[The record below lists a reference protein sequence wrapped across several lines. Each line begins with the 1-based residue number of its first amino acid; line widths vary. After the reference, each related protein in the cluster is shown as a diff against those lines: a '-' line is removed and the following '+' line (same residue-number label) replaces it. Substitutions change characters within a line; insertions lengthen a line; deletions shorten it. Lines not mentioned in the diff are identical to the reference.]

1 MILKKIYKKLLQPKE
16 KIPIITIKDEKMLLS
31 GKVALILGGSGGIG
45 LAIAKKFLDS
55 GCKVIIA
62 GTSISKL
69 EKIIKDMN
77 NTNLKYVVINLQNY
91 SEFKSCVEQ
100 AVELFGKI
108 DILVNSAGIHST
120 NPIQDYFY
128 FSEEEYDNIFNIN
141 LKGIFFFTR
150 EIAKYMIEN
159 EIQGHILNISSSTAL
174 EPAWSPYR
182 LSKWALNGFTK
193 GLADRLLEYGIIVNG
208 IAPGSTATKLLNYE
222 KGQSITTKDNPVN
235 RYIMPEEVAEYAKML
250 VSDLGNMV
258 IGETILISGGRG
270 NIYVPTYKRP

>member
-1 MILKKIYKKLLQPKE
+1 MILNKICKKIISQKE
-16 KIPIITIKDEKMLLS
+16 KIPIITIKDESRLLE

-45 LAIAKKFLDS
+45 FAIANKFLDS

-62 GTSISKL
+62 GTSKNKL
-69 EKIIKDMN
+69 EKIIKNIN
-77 NTNLKYVVINLQNY
+77 NDNLKYIVIDMCDISKFKMNLEE
-91 SEFKSCVEQ
+91 SV
-100 AVELFGKI
+100 AMFGKI

-120 NPIQDYFY
+120 NPIQDYFN
-128 FSEEEYDNIFNIN
+128 FSEEEYDKILEIN
-141 LKGIFFFTR
+141 LKGNFFFTR
-150 EIAKYMIEN
+150 EVANYMIKN
-159 EIQGHILNISSSTAL
+159 KIKGHILNISSSTAL

-222 KGQSITTKDNPVN
+222 DGQSITTKDNPVN

-250 VSDLGNMV
+250 VSELGDMI

-270 NIYVPTYKRP
+270 NIYIPTYKKP

>member
-1 MILKKIYKKLLQPKE
+1 MILNRIYKKIISQKE
-16 KIPIITIKDEKMLLS
+16 KIPIITIRDENMLLE

-45 LAIAKKFLDS
+45 FAIAKKFLDS

-62 GTSISKL
+62 GTSKNKL
-69 EKIIKDMN
+69 EKIIKDIN
-77 NTNLKYVVINLQNY
+77 NNNLKYIVINMCD
-91 SEFKSCVEQ
+91 SSKFKVNLEE
-100 AVELFGKI
+100 AVTLFGKI

-120 NPIQDYFY
+120 NPIQDYFN
-128 FSEEEYDNIFNIN
+128 FSEEEYDKILEIN
-141 LKGIFFFTR
+141 LKGNFFFTR
-150 EIAKYMIEN
+150 EVANYMIKN
-159 EIQGHILNISSSTAL
+159 KIKGHILNISSSTAL

-222 KGQSITTKDNPVN
+222 DGQSITTKDNPVN

-250 VSDLGNMV
+250 VSELGDMI

-270 NIYVPTYKRP
+270 NIYVPTYKKP

>member
-1 MILKKIYKKLLQPKE
+1 MILNRIYKKIISQKE
-16 KIPIITIKDEKMLLS
+16 KIPIITIRDENMLLE

-45 LAIAKKFLDS
+45 FAIAKKFLDS

-62 GTSISKL
+62 GTSKNKL
-69 EKIIKDMN
+69 EKIIKDIN
-77 NTNLKYVVINLQNY
+77 NNNLKYIVINMCD
-91 SEFKSCVEQ
+91 SSKFKVNLEE
-100 AVELFGKI
+100 AVTLFGKI

-120 NPIQDYFY
+120 NPIQDYFN
-128 FSEEEYDNIFNIN
+128 FLEEEYDKILEIN
-141 LKGIFFFTR
+141 LKGNFFFTR
-150 EIAKYMIEN
+150 EVANYMIKN
-159 EIQGHILNISSSTAL
+159 KIKGHILNISSSTAL

-222 KGQSITTKDNPVN
+222 DGQSITTKDNPVN

-250 VSDLGNMV
+250 VSELGDMI

-270 NIYVPTYKRP
+270 NIYVPTYKKP

>member
-1 MILKKIYKKLLQPKE
+1 MILNKICKKIISQKE
-16 KIPIITIKDEKMLLS
+16 KIPIITIKDESRLLE

-45 LAIAKKFLDS
+45 FAIANKFLDS

-62 GTSISKL
+62 GTSKNKL
-69 EKIIKDMN
+69 EKIIKNIN
-77 NTNLKYVVINLQNY
+77 NDNLKYIVIDMCDISKFKMNLEE
-91 SEFKSCVEQ
+91 SV
-100 AVELFGKI
+100 AMFGKI

-120 NPIQDYFY
+120 NPIQDYFN
-128 FSEEEYDNIFNIN
+128 FSEEEYDKILEIN
-141 LKGIFFFTR
+141 LKGNFFFTR
-150 EIAKYMIEN
+150 EVANYMIKN
-159 EIQGHILNISSSTAL
+159 KIKGHILNISSSTAL

-222 KGQSITTKDNPVN
+222 DGQSITTKDNPIN

-250 VSDLGNMV
+250 VSELGDMI

-270 NIYVPTYKRP
+270 NIYIPTYKKP